1 MTDNTQDVQATQINT
16 GTPEYLKLNAS
27 LNTFNEDGT
36 IKYDNDRAAARD
48 YFLNHVNPNTYWA
61 HSIEEKLRFL
71 IENGYYEKETFDQ
84 YTPDFVK
91 KIYKQV
97 YDYKFRFPTF
107 IGALKYYQSY
117 ALKTWDG
124 KRYLERFED
133 RVAVTS
139 LYLARGNEKYATQ
152 LAAEI
157 ITGRLQPAT
166 PTFLNSGKASRGD
179 LVSCF
184 LLNVED
190 DLNSIGRVWNNAAQL
205 SKRGGGVAINLNN
218 LRGNSDPIKGVHNA
232 ASGVVP
238 VMKVLEDV
246 FSYANQLG
254 QRNGAGAVYLNAHH
268 WDIMEFLDTK
278 RENADEK
285 IRIKTLSLGV
295 VIPDITFEL
304 AKKGEPM
311 YLFSPYDV
319 AKTYGKEFS
328 WVNVSE
334 IYREAVDNPNIRK
347 KKIDAR
353 HFLNT
358 LAELQM
364 ESGYPY
370 ILFEDAANR
379 ANNLPGKIIMSN
391 LCSEILQ
398 PQTPSVVKDDQT
410 YETLGKDISCN
421 LASLNVLKVIASPD
435 FGKTIETSIRM
446 LSTVSD
452 LSNIEAV
459 PTVRNA
465 NQKNRSVGLG
475 AMNLHGT
482 FAHHHMFYGDEESLD
497 LTNIYFLLVTY
508 HAIRASMQLAKETK
522 SPFDG
527 FENSKYATGE
537 YFERYTNPETAHLY
551 VPKTDKVK
559 KIFANHPLPTPEDWE
574 ALAKKVKKYGMYNS
588 HLQAV
593 APTGSISYLSNST
606 SSIHPVTANYLEAR
620 KEGKL
625 GTVYAPTPYAEGNEE
640 FFGEGQSMYAIDS
653 KKVIDVYSVALHYVD
668 QGASLTLGY
677 KSSSSTRDIVKNIM
691 YAQSKGKP
699 SAKELDERGTVLAK
713 FPNAEI
719 KTMYYSRVL
728 NEDLTDIADSNECV
742 SCAI

>member
-1 MTDNTQDVQATQINT
+1 MSDNTQDVQATQAHT
-16 GTPEYLKLNAS
+16 GTPKYLQLNAS
-27 LNTFNEDGT
+27 LNSYDADGK
-36 IKYDNDRAAARD
+36 IQYDNDRQAARE

-84 YTPDFVK
+84 YSPEFVK
-91 KIYKQV
+91 NLFKKV
-97 YDYKFRFPTF
+97 YDHKFRFPSF

-117 ALKTWDG
+117 ALRTWDG
-124 KRYLERFED
+124 ARYLERFED
-133 RVAVTS
+133 RVAVTA
-139 LYLARGNEKYATQ
+139 LYLARGNEKQALQ
-152 LAAEI
+152 LAEEI

-166 PTFLNSGKASRGD
+166 PTFLNSGKKSRGD

-184 LLNVED
+184 LLNIED

-218 LRGNSDPIKGVHNA
+218 LRANGDPIKGVHNA

-238 VMKVLEDV
+238 VMKVLEDI

-254 QRNGAGAVYLNAHH
+254 QRQGAGAVYLNAHH

-285 IRIKTLSLGV
+285 VRIKTLSLGV
-295 VIPDITFEL
+295 VVPDITFEL

-398 PQTPSVVKDDQT
+398 PQVPSELNDDQT
-410 YETLGKDISCN
+410 YKTLGKDISCN
-421 LASLNVLKVIASPD
+421 LASLNVLKVLESPD

-452 LSNIEAV
+452 LSDIAAV

-465 NQKNRSVGLG
+465 NKLNRSVGLG

-482 FAHHHMFYGDEESLD
+482 FAKHHMFYGDEESLD

-508 HAIRASMQLAKETK
+508 HAIRASMLLAKETG

-537 YFERYTNPETAHLY
+537 YFARYTNPETAHLY
-551 VPKTDKVK
+551 TPKTAKVK
-559 KIFANHPLPTPEDWE
+559 EIFANTHIPTPEDWE

-588 HLQAV
+588 HVAAV
-593 APTGSISYLSNST
+593 APTGSISYLSYST
-606 SSIHPVTANYLEAR
+606 SSIHPVTANYLETR

-653 KKVIDVYSVALHYVD
+653 KKVIDVYSIVLHYVD

-677 KSSSSTRDIVKNIM
+677 KSSASTRDIVKNIM

-699 SAKELDERGTVLAK
+699 STKELDERGQLLAQ
-713 FPNAEI
+713 FPQGEI

-728 NEDLTDIADSNECV
+728 NEDLTEMTNMAECV

>member
-1 MTDNTQDVQATQINT
+1 MSDNTQDVQATQAHT
-16 GTPEYLKLNAS
+16 GTPKYLQLNAS
-27 LNTFNEDGT
+27 LNSYDADGK
-36 IKYDNDRAAARD
+36 IQYDNDRQAARE

-71 IENGYYEKETFDQ
+71 IENGYYEPETFEQ
-84 YTPDFVK
+84 YSEEFVK
-91 KIYKQV
+91 GLYKRV
-97 YDYKFRFPTF
+97 YDKKFRFATF
-107 IGALKYYQSY
+107 VGALKFYQAY

-124 KRYLERFED
+124 SRFLERFED
-133 RVAVTS
+133 RVAVTA
-139 LYLARGNEKYATQ
+139 LYLARGNEKQATQ
-152 LAAEI
+152 LAEEI
-157 ITGRLQPAT
+157 ISGRLQPAT
-166 PTFLNSGKASRGD
+166 PTFLNSGKQSRGD

-218 LRGNSDPIKGVHNA
+218 LRGSGDPIKGVHDA

-246 FSYANQLG
+246 LSYANQLG
-254 QRNGAGAVYLNAHH
+254 QRQGAGAVYLNAHH

-285 IRIKTLSLGV
+285 VRIKTLSMGV
-295 VIPDITFEL
+295 VIPDVTFEL

-379 ANNLPGKIIMSN
+379 ANNVPGKIIMSN

-398 PQTPSVVKDDQT
+398 PQTPSVLNDDQT
-410 YETLGKDISCN
+410 YATLGKDISCN
-421 LASLNVLKVIASPD
+421 LASLNVKNALESED
-435 FGKTIETSIRM
+435 LGKTVEAAIRM
-446 LSTVSD
+446 LSAVSD

-459 PTVRNA
+459 PTVRKA
-465 NQKNRSVGLG
+465 NQDNRSIGLG
-475 AMNLHGT
+475 AMNLHGA
-482 FAHHHMFYGDEESLD
+482 FAHHHMFYGDNESLD
-497 LTNIYFLLVTY
+497 LTNMYSYVVAY
-508 HAIRASMQLAKETK
+508 HAYRTSMLLAKETG
-522 SPFDG
+522 SPFAE
-527 FENSKYATGE
+527 FKNSKYASGE
-537 YFERYTNPETAHLY
+537 FFERYINPENPEWF
-551 VPKTDKVK
+551 VPKTEKVK
-559 KIFANHPLPTPEDWE
+559 EIFKDIFIPTSEDW
-574 ALAKKVKKYGMYNS
+574 AKLASKVKRYGLYNS
-588 HLQAV
+588 HVLSTP
-593 APTGSISYLSNST
+593 PTGSISYLNNST
-606 SSIHPVTANYLEAR
+606 SSIHPVTANWLEAR
-620 KEGKL
+620 KEAKL
-625 GTVYAPTPYAEGNEE
+625 GLVYYPTPHAEGNEE
-640 FFGEGQSMYAIDS
+640 YFGAGQTMYTIDS
-653 KKVIDVYSVALHYVD
+653 KKVIDIYSIAQFHVD
-668 QGASLTLGY
+668 QGQSLTLGY
-677 KSSSSTRDIVKNIM
+677 KSSASTRDLVRNMM

-699 SAKELDERGTVLAK
+699 STKELDERGKTLAQY
-713 FPNAEI
+713 PSGEI
-719 KTMYYSRVL
+719 KTIYYARIL
-728 NEDLTDIADSNECV
+728 NEELEEMGNSNECV
-742 SCAI
+742 SCAL

>member
-1 MTDNTQDVQATQINT
+1 MSDNTQDVQATQAHT
-16 GTPEYLKLNAS
+16 GTPKYLQLNAS
-27 LNTFNEDGT
+27 LNSYDADGK
-36 IKYDNDRAAARD
+36 IQYDNDRQAARE

-71 IENGYYEKETFDQ
+71 IENGYYEPETFEQ
-84 YTPDFVK
+84 YSEEFVK
-91 KIYKQV
+91 GLYKKV
-97 YDYKFRFPTF
+97 YAHKFRFPSF

-117 ALKTWDG
+117 ALRTWDG
-124 KRYLERFED
+124 ARYLERFED
-133 RVAVTS
+133 RVAVTA
-139 LYLARGNEKYATQ
+139 LYLARGNEKVATQ
-152 LAAEI
+152 LAEEI

-166 PTFLNSGKASRGD
+166 PTFLNSGKKSRGD

-184 LLNVED
+184 LLNVGD

-218 LRGNSDPIKGVHNA
+218 LRGNGDPIKGVHDA

-285 IRIKTLSLGV
+285 VRIKTLSLGV

-304 AKKGEPM
+304 AKKGESM

-319 AKTYGKEFS
+319 AKAYGKEFS

-379 ANNLPGKIIMSN
+379 ANNVAGKIIMSN

-398 PQTPSVVKDDQT
+398 PQTPSVINDDQT
-410 YETLGKDISCN
+410 YKTLGKDISCN
-421 LASLNVLKVIASPD
+421 LASLNVLKVIESPD

-452 LSNIEAV
+452 LSDIEAV

-465 NQKNRSVGLG
+465 NRKNRSIGLG
-475 AMNLHGT
+475 AMNMHGT
-482 FAHHHMFYGDEESLD
+482 FAKHHMFYGDEESLD

-508 HAIRASMQLAKETK
+508 HAIRASMLLAKETS

-537 YFERYTNPETAHLY
+537 YFARYTDPETAHLY
-551 VPKTDKVK
+551 TPKTAKVK
-559 KIFANHPLPTPEDWE
+559 EIFANTHIPTPDDWE

-588 HLQAV
+588 HLQAI
-593 APTGSISYLSNST
+593 APTGSISYLAYST
-606 SSIHPVTANYLEAR
+606 SSIHPVTANYLETR

-653 KKVIDVYSVALHYVD
+653 KKVIDIYSVALHYVD

-677 KSSSSTRDIVKNIM
+677 KSSASTRDIVKNIM

-699 SAKELDERGTVLAK
+699 STKELDERGKMLAQ
-713 FPNAEI
+713 FGSSEI

-728 NEDLTDIADSNECV
+728 NEDLTEMTNMAECV